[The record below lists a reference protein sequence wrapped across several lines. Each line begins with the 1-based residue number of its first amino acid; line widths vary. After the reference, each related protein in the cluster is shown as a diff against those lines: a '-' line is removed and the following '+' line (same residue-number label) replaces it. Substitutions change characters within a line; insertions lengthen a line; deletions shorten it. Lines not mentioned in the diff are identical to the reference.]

1 MAFYSSHKVKMFDF
15 LSYEVFQIVVIT
27 ALFVIAIMLFML
39 YKRPSE
45 NISQYLD
52 NIDYRIEKMNKK
64 LDELTNTF
72 VNGLIVDEEDS
83 DASSINMESNEEHQ
97 QMQERQEVKKD
108 GSLNEVQSKEVKS
121 LNYEGI
127 EFSDIPNFSTDTSV
141 LDEDVT
147 KIQEAPEQLEQL
159 QELQKLQELQEVQEV
174 QEPEELQE
182 LQELQEPEEAH
193 ELGEINEKKRVNI
206 IKRIIQSE
214 E

>member
-1 MAFYSSHKVKMFDF
+1 MFDF

-27 ALFVIAIMLFML
+27 ALFVIGIMLFML

-52 NIDYRIEKMNKK
+52 DIDYRIDKMNKK

-72 VNGLIVDEEDS
+72 VNGLIVDEEES
-83 DASSINMESNEEHQ
+83 DTSSINGQSNEET
-97 QMQERQEVKKD
+97 QEVQ
-108 GSLNEVQSKEVKS
+108 EVQEVQADDELNTIQNKEIKS

-141 LDEDVT
+141 LDE
-147 KIQEAPEQLEQL
+147 EHEEH
-159 QELQKLQELQEVQEV
+159 
-174 QEPEELQE
+174 QEPEKETN
-182 LQELQEPEEAH
+182 
-193 ELGEINEKKRVNI
+193 GKKRVNI

>member
-1 MAFYSSHKVKMFDF
+1 MFDF
-15 LSYEVFQIVVIT
+15 LSDDVFQIVVIT
-27 ALFVIAIMLFML
+27 ALFVIGVMLFML

-52 NIDYRIEKMNKK
+52 DIDYRIDKMNKK

-72 VNGLIVDEEDS
+72 VNGLIVDEEES
-83 DASSINMESNEEHQ
+83 DTSSVNGQSNEEPEHV
-97 QMQERQEVKKD
+97 QEVQ
-108 GSLNEVQSKEVKS
+108 EVQEVHADQEVQEVQEDDDLNTIHNKEIKS

-141 LDEDVT
+141 LDEDVI
-147 KIQEAPEQLEQL
+147 KIQEPSEQPEQ
-159 QELQKLQELQEVQEV
+159 
-174 QEPEELQE
+174 PEE
-182 LQELQEPEEAH
+182 
-193 ELGEINEKKRVNI
+193 INGKKRVNI

>member
-1 MAFYSSHKVKMFDF
+1 MFDF
-15 LSYEVFQIVVIT
+15 LSDDVFQIVVIT
-27 ALFVIAIMLFML
+27 ALFVIGVMLFML

-52 NIDYRIEKMNKK
+52 DIDYRIDKMNKK

-72 VNGLIVDEEDS
+72 VNGLIVDEEES
-83 DASSINMESNEEHQ
+83 DTSSVNGQSNEEPEHIQ
-97 QMQERQEVKKD
+97 AGQAGQAGQEVQ
-108 GSLNEVQSKEVKS
+108 EVQEVQEDDELNSIHNKEIRS

-141 LDEDVT
+141 LDEDVI
-147 KIQEAPEQLEQL
+147 KIQEPSEQPEQLE
-159 QELQKLQELQEVQEV
+159 
-174 QEPEELQE
+174 
-182 LQELQEPEEAH
+182 
-193 ELGEINEKKRVNI
+193 EINGKKRVNI

>member
-1 MAFYSSHKVKMFDF
+1 MFDF
-15 LSYEVFQIVVIT
+15 LSDDVFQIVVIT
-27 ALFVIAIMLFML
+27 ALFVIGVMLFML

-52 NIDYRIEKMNKK
+52 DIDYRIDKMNKK

-72 VNGLIVDEEDS
+72 VNGLIVDEEES
-83 DASSINMESNEEHQ
+83 DTSSVNGQSNEEPEHV
-97 QMQERQEVKKD
+97 QEVQ
-108 GSLNEVQSKEVKS
+108 EVQEVHADQEVQEVQEDDDLNTIHNKEIKS

-141 LDEDVT
+141 LDEDVI
-147 KIQEAPEQLEQL
+147 KIQEPSEQPEQPEQ
-159 QELQKLQELQEVQEV
+159 
-174 QEPEELQE
+174 PEE
-182 LQELQEPEEAH
+182 
-193 ELGEINEKKRVNI
+193 INGKKRVNI

>member
-1 MAFYSSHKVKMFDF
+1 MFDF
-15 LSYEVFQIVVIT
+15 LSDEVFQIVVIT
-27 ALFVIAIMLFML
+27 ALFVIGIMLFML

-52 NIDYRIEKMNKK
+52 DIDYRIDKMNKK

-72 VNGLIVDEEDS
+72 VNGLIVDEEES
-83 DASSINMESNEEHQ
+83 DTSSINGQSNEEG
-97 QMQERQEVKKD
+97 QESPE
-108 GSLNEVQSKEVKS
+108 SPESPEAPEVQEAGEVQADDELNTIHNKEIKS

-141 LDEDVT
+141 LDE
-147 KIQEAPEQLEQL
+147 EHEEH
-159 QELQKLQELQEVQEV
+159 
-174 QEPEELQE
+174 QEPEE
-182 LQELQEPEEAH
+182 
-193 ELGEINEKKRVNI
+193 EINGKKRVSI

>member
-1 MAFYSSHKVKMFDF
+1 MFDF
-15 LSYEVFQIVVIT
+15 LSDEVFQIVVIT

-52 NIDYRIEKMNKK
+52 DIDYRIDKMNKK

-72 VNGLIVDEEDS
+72 VNGLIIDEEDS
-83 DASSINMESNEEHQ
+83 DASSMNMENNEEPQ
-97 QMQERQEVKKD
+97 QVQERQEVKKD
-108 GSLNEVQSKEVKS
+108 SVLNEVQSKEVKS

-147 KIQEAPEQLEQL
+147 KIQEEPEQLEQ
-159 QELQKLQELQEVQEV
+159 
-174 QEPEELQE
+174 LQE

-193 ELGEINEKKRVNI
+193 ELGEVNGKKRVNI

>member
-1 MAFYSSHKVKMFDF
+1 MFDF
-15 LSYEVFQIVVIT
+15 LTDEVFQIVVIT
-27 ALFVIAIMLFML
+27 ALFVIGVMLFML

-52 NIDYRIEKMNKK
+52 DIDYRIDKMNKK

-72 VNGLIVDEEDS
+72 VNGLIVDEEES
-83 DASSINMESNEEHQ
+83 DTSSVNGQSNEEPEHI
-97 QMQERQEVKKD
+97 QEVQEVHAD
-108 GSLNEVQSKEVKS
+108 QEVQEVQEDDDLNTIHNKEIKS

-141 LDEDVT
+141 LDEDVI
-147 KIQEAPEQLEQL
+147 KIQEPSEQPEQ
-159 QELQKLQELQEVQEV
+159 
-174 QEPEELQE
+174 PEE
-182 LQELQEPEEAH
+182 
-193 ELGEINEKKRVNI
+193 INGKKRVNI

>member
-1 MAFYSSHKVKMFDF
+1 MFDF
-15 LSYEVFQIVVIT
+15 LSDDVFQIVVIT
-27 ALFVIAIMLFML
+27 ALFVIGVMLFML

-52 NIDYRIEKMNKK
+52 DIDYRIDKMNKK

-72 VNGLIVDEEDS
+72 VNGLIVDEEES
-83 DASSINMESNEEHQ
+83 DTSSVNGQSNEEPEHIQ
-97 QMQERQEVKKD
+97 AGQAGQEVQ
-108 GSLNEVQSKEVKS
+108 EVQEVQEDDELNSIHNKEIRS

-141 LDEDVT
+141 LDEDVI
-147 KIQEAPEQLEQL
+147 KIQEPSEQPEQPEQLE
-159 QELQKLQELQEVQEV
+159 K
-174 QEPEELQE
+174 
-182 LQELQEPEEAH
+182 
-193 ELGEINEKKRVNI
+193 INGKKRVNI